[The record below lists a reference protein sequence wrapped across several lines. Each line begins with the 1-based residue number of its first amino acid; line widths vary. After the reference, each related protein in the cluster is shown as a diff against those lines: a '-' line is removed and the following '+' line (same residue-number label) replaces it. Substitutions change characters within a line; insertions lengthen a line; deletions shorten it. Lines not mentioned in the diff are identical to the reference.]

1 MENKVQNF
9 YELEAWKTGH
19 DLVLEV
25 YKVTGNFPREEQ
37 FGMTSQLRRAASSI
51 TANIA
56 EGFERY
62 HFNDKQRFYHMARGS
77 AGEVQNFFLL
87 AKDLDFITIE
97 ACNSINEKIIRT
109 RKLINGLIRSIENQ
123 K

>member
-62 HFNDKQRFYHMARGS
+62 HFNDK
-77 AGEVQNFFLL
+77 
-87 AKDLDFITIE
+87 
-97 ACNSINEKIIRT
+97 
-109 RKLINGLIRSIENQ
+109 
-123 K
+123 